1 MKTGLVLEG
10 GGMRGLFSAGILDV
24 MLENGI
30 NVDGVIGVSAG
41 ACFGCNYISR
51 QVGRSLRY
59 NLKYCKDSRYIGIKT
74 WIRTGDYVGAKF
86 AYHTMPKTLDIFD
99 EETFDSNPTEFHVV
113 VTDVMTGKP
122 IYKRLDTM
130 DDNMLEWVRAS
141 ASMPLAAQI
150 VHVGGG
156 HYLDGGISDSIPLE
170 HFQSIGFE
178 KNIVVLTQPYDYRK
192 RPTKMVPWLKIFMRK
207 YPAIIDAMTHR
218 HVMYNDELDY
228 IHSQVSTG
236 NTLLLYPD
244 TALNISR
251 VSKDRNKMVTVYEHG
266 KRVAERRLDE
276 IKVFLGR

>member
-24 MLENGI
+24 LLENGI

-51 QVGRSLRY
+51 QAGRSLRY
-59 NLKYCKDSRYIGIKT
+59 NLKYCKDSRYMGIKT
-74 WIRTGDYVGAKF
+74 WIRTGDYVGAEF

-99 EETFDSNPTEFHVV
+99 EETFNRNATEFHVV
-113 VTDVMTGKP
+113 VTDVITGEAK
-122 IYKRLDTM
+122 YKRLDTV

-156 HYLDGGISDSIPLE
+156 HYLDGGISDSIPLKY
-170 HFQSIGFE
+170 FQSIGFE
-178 KNIVVLTQPYDYRK
+178 KNIVILTQPYDYRK
-192 RPTKMVPWLKIFMRK
+192 HPTKIIPWLKIFLRK
-207 YPAIIDAMTHR
+207 YPAIIEAMANR
-218 HVMYNDELDY
+218 HILYNRELDY
-228 IHSQVSTG
+228 IHSQVTIG

-244 TALNISR
+244 NALNISR
-251 VSKDRNKMVTVYEHG
+251 VSKDRARMISVYEQG
-266 KRVAERRLDE
+266 KLVAERRLND
-276 IKVFLGR
+276 IRKFLGE